1 MGCLVC
7 TIEIQPCTIEIQPW
21 AKYCR
26 QIYEIKSQ
34 VFLRNVLRLVLRNLT
49 AQLSRFTF
57 WMAG

>member
-1 MGCLVC
+1 MGCLV
-7 TIEIQPCTIEIQPW
+7 CTIEIQPW

-49 AQLSRFTF
+49 EQLSRFTF